1 MLDNIDRLN
10 RWFFKMV
17 SWLCVA
23 LISLVIIEVVLRLP
37 PLRYSHAWLG
47 ELQWQLFAL
56 IFLFG
61 SPHALFK
68 ERHVRVDLFY
78 ERFSPRD
85 KAWVNLVGSLLFLLP
100 WCAMLI
106 WFCTAFAYQAW
117 LVGERSSDA
126 VLISYVPIK
135 IALPIAIA
143 LLLLQGIA
151 TTSRAWMVIR
161 SHPKTSGE

>member
-1 MLDNIDRLN
+1 MLHKIDRLN
-10 RWFFKMV
+10 RWVFQWV
-17 SWLCVA
+17 SCLCIV
-23 LISLVIIEVVLRLP
+23 LIFLVVLEVLLRLP

-47 ELQWQLFAL
+47 EIQWQVFAL

-61 SPHALFK
+61 SPYALLQG
-68 ERHVRVDLFY
+68 RHVRVDLFY

-85 KAWVNLVGSLLFLLP
+85 KAWVDLVGSLLFLLP

-135 IALPIAIA
+135 IALPLAI
-143 LLLLQGIA
+143 LLLFLQGLA
-151 TTSRAWMVIR
+151 MAGSAWSTIR
-161 SHPKTSGE
+161 EESKNSG

>member
-1 MLDNIDRLN
+1 
-10 RWFFKMV
+10 
-17 SWLCVA
+17 
-23 LISLVIIEVVLRLP
+23 
-37 PLRYSHAWLG
+37 
-47 ELQWQLFAL
+47 
-56 IFLFG
+56 
-61 SPHALFK
+61 
-68 ERHVRVDLFY
+68 
-78 ERFSPRD
+78 
-85 KAWVNLVGSLLFLLP
+85 

-151 TTSRAWMVIR
+151 TTVRAWMVIR